1 MNIKGGIS
9 NEMQSNIKLKNIKGL
24 RIINHYLN
32 SDQVILGNGYK
43 FGLDFL
49 GQQNLELIE

>member
-1 MNIKGGIS
+1 MNIKGGTS
-9 NEMQSNIKLKNIKGL
+9 NKMQSNIKLVSKGL